1 MRPFILKGFP
11 APFEE
16 TPWPNGEDVYSFS
29 MKKTNEGFWI
39 FGYGS
44 LMWRTGF
51 PYLEAAPARLHGYHR
66 CLCIYSINYRGTPD
80 CPGLVMG
87 LDRGGSCKG
96 QAFKVAAED
105 KARVLDYL
113 QGREMVHGVYVPR
126 TAVIKLEN
134 GRRIPAC
141 VFITK
146 RDHRQYAGKLGLER
160 TAKLVR
166 QGTGCRG
173 SALEYLENTLE
184 HMEAMGIKDAGLRQ
198 VLARASQPHLE

>member
-1 MRPFILKGFP
+1 MFIVSRM
-11 APFEE
+11 E
-16 TPWPNGEDVYSFS
+16 
-29 MKKTNEGFWI
+29 KTNGDFWI

-51 PYLEAAPARLHGYHR
+51 PYLKAAPALLRGYHR

-87 LDRGGSCKG
+87 LNRGGSCKG
-96 QAFKVAAED
+96 QAFRVAPGD
-105 KARVLDYL
+105 KAQVLDYL
-113 QGREMVHGVYVPR
+113 QEREMVHGVYVPR
-126 TAVIKLEN
+126 TVAVKLED
-134 GRRIPAC
+134 GRRVSAY
-141 VFITK
+141 VFIAK

-160 TAKLVR
+160 AAQLVR

-184 HMEAMGIKDAGLRQ
+184 HMDAMGIKNAGLREI
-198 VLARASQPHLE
+198 LARASYPHLE